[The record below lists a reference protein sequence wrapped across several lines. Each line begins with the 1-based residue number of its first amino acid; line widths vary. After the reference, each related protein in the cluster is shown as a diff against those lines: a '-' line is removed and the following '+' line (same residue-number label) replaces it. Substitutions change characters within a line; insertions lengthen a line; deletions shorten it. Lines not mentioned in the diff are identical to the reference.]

1 MNKEIVYSMNT
12 AYRGEYT
19 IYGYSFGSGEKAAC
33 IIGAL
38 RGNEYQQLYISSLLS
53 KKLYDLETRG
63 SIVAGKR
70 ILLIPSL
77 NYSSMNMGQKYWIS
91 DNADLN
97 RAFPGNP
104 EGQAVS
110 RIADAVLSYTDG
122 YAYGIQFA
130 SFYMEGQFIPHVR
143 MMETG
148 RQSNSLANLFG
159 MQYVLTAEPR
169 AYNRATL
176 NYNWQ
181 MNGTEAFSIYSGATE
196 RIDEVSAN
204 NAVSAVLRFLT
215 RMGIIRYNCHAGYI
229 STVLDEEELLSIRSD
244 KAGGFFRRLA
254 GPGDEVTRGDIIA
267 NIVNPMT
274 GDVKSQIYAPTDG
287 IIFFAE
293 EAPMVYQNSVI
304 FKMIRRL
311 HN

>member
-1 MNKEIVYSMNT
+1 
-12 AYRGEYT
+12 
-19 IYGYSFGSGEKAAC
+19 
-33 IIGAL
+33 
-38 RGNEYQQLYISSLLS
+38 
-53 KKLYDLETRG
+53 
-63 SIVAGKR
+63 
-70 ILLIPSL
+70 
-77 NYSSMNMGQKYWIS
+77 
-91 DNADLN
+91 
-97 RAFPGNP
+97 
-104 EGQAVS
+104 
-110 RIADAVLSYTDG
+110 
-122 YAYGIQFA
+122 
-130 SFYMEGQFIPHVR
+130 
-143 MMETG
+143 
-148 RQSNSLANLFG
+148 
-159 MQYVLTAEPR
+159 
-169 AYNRATL
+169 
-176 NYNWQ
+176 

-293 EAPMVYQNSVI
+293 GAPMVYQNSVI